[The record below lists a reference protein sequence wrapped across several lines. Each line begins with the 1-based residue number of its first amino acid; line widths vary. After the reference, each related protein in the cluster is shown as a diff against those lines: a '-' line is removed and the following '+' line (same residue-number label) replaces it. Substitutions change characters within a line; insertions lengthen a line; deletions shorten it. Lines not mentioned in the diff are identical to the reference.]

1 VNEKLVSL
9 GSGCSSPAARR
20 DGWAGDLS
28 NFHFDGLAHPGPRG
42 YFPGREPLSGW
53 RDNTPAALEAQLR
66 WAHADGIG
74 FFVFDWFNNPDPG
87 NGPINMA
94 HANYLQLRNH
104 DGVGFALAYIGNDG
118 FGVPLDAL
126 PAVADR
132 WVTEDFLNPDYVR
145 IDGKPLLVVYEIND
159 AAQLWGGAA
168 GVNKGIEII
177 QQAAKRHGLPGVF
190 VVGTHQE
197 PAEDGTS
204 AAPTASSSMTPPV
217 YRDFFGFPARL
228 TRSAACCTTRS
239 TGSTRT
245 PRRASSR
252 RRHPP
257 SS

>member
-1 VNEKLVSL
+1 
-9 GSGCSSPAARR
+9 
-20 DGWAGDLS
+20 
-28 NFHFDGLAHPGPRG
+28 
-42 YFPGREPLSGW
+42 
-53 RDNTPAALEAQLR
+53 
-66 WAHADGIG
+66 
-74 FFVFDWFNNPDPG
+74 
-87 NGPINMA
+87 MA
-94 HANYLQLRNH
+94 HDNYLQLRDH

-132 WVTEDFLNPDYVR
+132 WVTENFLNPDYVR

-168 GVNKGIEII
+168 GVNKSIEII
-177 QQAAKRHGLPGVF
+177 RDSFGS
-190 VVGTHQE
+190 
-197 PAEDGTS
+197 S
-204 AAPTASSSMTPPV
+204 ARP
-217 YRDFFGFPARL
+217 

-239 TGSTRT
+239 TGSTTT

>member
-1 VNEKLVSL
+1 VSVRSTSTA
-9 GSGCSSPAARR
+9 GQGTCPTFTSTAWRIRVRRATSPVENRC
-20 DGWAGDLS
+20 
-28 NFHFDGLAHPGPRG
+28 
-42 YFPGREPLSGW
+42 GW

-94 HANYLQLRNH
+94 HDNYLQLRNH

-168 GVNKGIEII
+168 GVNKGIEICESSPRRGRPCRARRPGSPVHRPARRRSTKACRSRLP
-177 QQAAKRHGLPGVF
+177 QAPPRVRSWIPGADAR
-190 VVGTHQE
+190 TPTQ
-197 PAEDGTS
+197 PA
-204 AAPTASSSMTPPV
+204 ASSSSV
-217 YRDFFGFPARL
+217 
-228 TRSAACCTTRS
+228 
-239 TGSTRT
+239 T
-245 PRRASSR
+245 PRRRRSSPPRASDAASR
-252 RRHPP
+252 STFPVGPKRTGR
-257 SS
+257 